1 MLKGINFAL
10 AACFVWGLI
19 FVVPQFMDGFSAIE
33 VALARYLFYGLISA
47 AIFLKTTLQGRGRY
61 PRKIWIQALY
71 FSFASTIFYYT
82 CVVLS
87 LRYATPAI
95 CALVLGISPITIA
108 LYGNY
113 KERECSFKSLLLPS
127 ILILVGLMIINAPY
141 LYPNNLK
148 NWDLGIN
155 ATSSSTHVLGIVF
168 SFLALLSWSW
178 YAVANS
184 KFFKVNP
191 QISCHAWSTLVGV
204 ATLFW
209 VAFFALVLGLFFTD
223 LVDIS
228 KCTSFS
234 LDNTELLKFLIGGA
248 ILGILCSWVGA
259 SLWNS
264 ASIYLPV
271 SLAGQL
277 TIFETIFG
285 LVFVYLLKQE
295 IPPLFEC
302 VGIVFLFFAIFL
314 GIRSTTKMA
323 VQHSQ

>member
-1 MLKGINFAL
+1 MVKGINFAL

-33 VALARYLFYGLISA
+33 VALGRYLFYGLISA
-47 AIFLKTTLQGRGRY
+47 AIFLKATLQGQGRY
-61 PRKIWIQALY
+61 PRAIWIQALY

-113 KERECSFKSLLLPS
+113 KERECSFKSLLVPS
-127 ILILVGLMIINAPY
+127 ILILIGLVIINAPY
-141 LYPNNLK
+141 L
-148 NWDLGIN
+148 DASSSSEHILGI
-155 ATSSSTHVLGIVF
+155 LC
-168 SFLALLSWSW
+168 SFLALLVWSW

-191 QISCHAWSTLVGV
+191 QISCNAWSTLVGV

-223 LVDIS
+223 LVDVS
-228 KCTSFS
+228 KFTSLNF
-234 LDNTELLKFLIGGA
+234 DNTQLYKFLIGGA
-248 ILGILCSWVGA
+248 ILGIFCSWVGA
-259 SLWNS
+259 FLWNS
-264 ASIYLPV
+264 ASIHLPV

-295 IPPLFEC
+295 IPQLFEC
-302 VGIVFLFFAIFL
+302 VGISFLFFAIFL
-314 GIRSTTKMA
+314 GIRSTAKMA
-323 VQHSQ
+323 VQHNI